1 MDRSY
6 GGVAEEEQSRAP
18 ASGGEP
24 RRSRR
29 GVVLGGVAAA
39 ASAVTGLALGYRFR
53 TELRD
58 VKLRALA
65 YPLHVPGE
73 VDSFRREA
81 AAIVARRDR
90 QTASTV
96 AALKKRYEES
106 VFGRVRVWDLVEKLA
121 LCIDATD
128 LRLFCASQFVH
139 LQQVFAAMVANG
151 VEDRDMLLLALI
163 HDLGKVL
170 LIAAAAP
177 EDVVGVTK
185 RIAGGEPG
193 AGLGAA
199 VFQFGH
205 GEFLYSRVNG
215 HVPDHVAWVARY
227 HNIDVH
233 ETLPLMDERER
244 AWTERYLLAFRRFD
258 AGFVSPYAI
267 PRVDLARCREIV
279 ESAFPAPILV

>member
-6 GGVAEEEQSRAP
+6 GSAAEEEPSGTP
-18 ASGGEP
+18 ASGAEP
-24 RRSRR
+24 ERSRR
-29 GVVLGGVAAA
+29 GMVLGGLAAA
-39 ASAVTGLALGYRFR
+39 ASGLAGLALGYRFR
-53 TELRD
+53 AELRD

-65 YPLHVPGE
+65 YPMHVPGE
-73 VDSFRREA
+73 IASFRRDA
-81 AAIVARRDR
+81 AAIVARRNR

-96 AALKKRYEES
+96 AALKARYEDA

-170 LIAAAAP
+170 LLVAAAP
-177 EDVVGVTK
+177 EDVVGVTQ
-185 RIAGGEPG
+185 RVAGGRPG
-193 AGLGAA
+193 AGLDAA

-215 HVPDHVAWVARY
+215 LVPDHVAWVARY
-227 HNIDVH
+227 HNIDVQ
-233 ETLPLMDERER
+233 ETLPLMDDRER
-244 AWTERYLLAFRRFD
+244 AWTERYLLPFRGFD
-258 AGFVSPYAI
+258 GSFVSPYAI